1 MFYILNFT
9 KKIVLYI
16 FEFYDKK
23 IVLYIFE
30 FYDKKI
36 VLYIFKKSR
45 LTPINSGFY
54 Y

>member
-9 KKIVLYI
+9 
-16 FEFYDKK
+16 KK